1 MCGRFAITLPT
12 DAMGRLFD
20 AEPANDLPPV
30 LNYNVC
36 PTNAIHAVMQDGGRR
51 RLQGMRWGF
60 LPHWAKSQTD
70 GPPLINARAETVAE
84 KPAFGEAIRQRR
96 CLIPADGFYEWT
108 KDTDGNRLPWFIRP
122 QGGGPMVFAGL
133 WQDWEREGTRI
144 RSCAIVTCAA
154 EGAPAE
160 LHNRIPVI
168 LRPEDWALWLGE
180 EGKGAARLMRPTQQ
194 VAWHRVG
201 TEVNSNRAAG
211 EGLVA
216 PLRQSANGSS
226 G

>member
-1 MCGRFAITLPT
+1 MCGRFAITLPA
-12 DAMGRLFD
+12 DAMARLFD

-30 LNYNVC
+30 PNYNVC
-36 PTNAIHAVMQDGGRR
+36 PTDTVPAILREGDRR

-60 LPHWAKSQTD
+60 LPHLAKSRTD

-84 KPAFGEAIRQRR
+84 KPAFRAAIRARR

-108 KDTDGNRLPWFIRP
+108 RDAEGGRLPWFIRP
-122 QGGGPMVFAGL
+122 KDGGPMVFAGV
-133 WQDWEREGTRI
+133 WQDWEQEGERV

-154 EGAPAE
+154 EGAMTD

-168 LRPEDWALWLGE
+168 LPPEDWALWLGE
-180 EGKGAARLMRPTQQ
+180 AGKGAARLMRATDR

-201 TEVNSNRAAG
+201 REVNSNRAAG
-211 EGLVA
+211 VGLVA
-216 PLRQSANGSS
+216 PVAG
-226 G
+226 